1 MQHVF
6 ICPNPPNRIWK
17 RNARFEVEKTLNRA
31 FSFVLRKLLRKRG
44 MEQKIPKIASFVER
58 FRGLK

>member
-6 ICPNPPNRIWK
+6 IRPNPPNQIWK
-17 RNARFEVEKTLNRA
+17 RNARFEVKKTLNRA
-31 FSFVLRKLLRKRG
+31 FSFVLRTLLRKRG
-44 MEQKIPKIASFVER
+44 MGQKIPKIAPSVER

>member
-1 MQHVF
+1 MQYFF

-44 MEQKIPKIASFVER
+44 IEQKIPKIASFVER

>member
-1 MQHVF
+1 MQYFF

-31 FSFVLRKLLRKRG
+31 FSFALRKLLRERG
-44 MEQKIPKIASFVER
+44 TERKIPKIAPFVER